1 MTSSITPQQQ
11 QALALAGVFQSAAL
25 VYQLAHKG
33 DVEFDS
39 YRTSIESILITSPT
53 STIAVFGGEQA
64 NKNLALGLMTLQ
76 QIINRDNSH
85 KQRDIIRYVQGLLH
99 LQGRLAKQP
108 QMLKFIAEQLQHTKQ
123 QAQLF
128 HTTHENVVASIA
140 DIYSNTLSN
149 FRFRIQVI
157 GNSLYLKSSYN
168 TNKVRALL
176 MAGIRSAILW
186 RQKDGRLWHLFL
198 CRNRLQQNITDLL
211 S

>member
-39 YRTSIESILITSPT
+39 YRTSIESILITAPT
-53 STIAVFGGEQA
+53 STIAVFGGDQA
-64 NKNLALGLMTLQ
+64 NKNLALGLITLQ
-76 QIINRDNSH
+76 QIINRESSS

-128 HTTHENVVASIA
+128 HTTHENVVANIA

-157 GNSLYLKSSYN
+157 GNSLYLQSSYN

-176 MAGIRSAILW
+176 MAGIRSATLW

-198 CRNRLQQNITDLL
+198 CRTRLQQNITDLL